1 VTASIATTTDR
12 RRRRRSFFAAAAS
25 LLVACSLE
33 ANTPTWPSPKYQ
45 QDPAAFAEEI
55 LGVTPWSKQREIL
68 TAIAR
73 PRSRVAVASGHKVGK
88 SALAALAALWFYC
101 SYPDARVVMSSVTA
115 RQVDQILW
123 REVKKMLKRAGR
135 CALCRA
141 RDPWGFSRCE
151 DCEAVRPIPEEP
163 GGLARTGLRSEDFR
177 ELVGFTAKEAEAVAG
192 ISGANLLYVLDESSG
207 IPDEIHEAI
216 DGNRAGGARVLMI
229 SNPTRTE
236 GRFFHAFHAGKD
248 FWTPFVISSEDSPNV
263 LAGCEL
269 IPGLASRE
277 WVDEMKHEWGEDSP
291 LYLVRVKGKFC
302 LNEAGKI
309 VSLHAITE
317 AQERWKDHAEALA
330 AAVAA
335 GKPID
340 ETGTL
345 QIGIDPAGDG
355 EGGDETAMAVRRGQ
369 RIARLCVWRGLTEDA
384 HVVHVLNLLQEHR
397 RRREGPP
404 IVTVDREGRIG
415 YEVYLRLRAHAERYP
430 GSMQVFGV
438 RASDKAHRQAH
449 IYDRARDELWG
460 NLAAWLRAGGALL
473 EDAKLEKEIHAP
485 KWHHAVNG
493 RLKAT
498 PKEELRKELG
508 RSPDR
513 ADAVALAVWEP
524 TAAIPDNGAA
534 EKGTD
539 SPEAEPINPYSTG
552 INPYASAISPY

>member
-1 VTASIATTTDR
+1 MTLAIATTTER
-12 RRRRRSFFAAAAS
+12 RRRGRRSFFAAAAS
-25 LLVACSLE
+25 LLVAHQLH
-33 ANTPTWPSPKYQ
+33 ATTPAWPASKYQ
-45 QDPAAFAEEI
+45 GDLALFAEEV
-55 LGVTPWSKQREIL
+55 LQVEPWSKQREIL
-68 TAIAR
+68 AAVAR

-88 SALAALAALWFYC
+88 SALAVMAALAFYC

-123 REVKKMLKRAGR
+123 RELKKFLKRAGR
-135 CALCRA
+135 CMPCRT

-163 GGLARTGLRSEDFR
+163 GTLARTGLRSEDFR
-177 ELVGFTAKEAEAVAG
+177 EIVGFTAKEAEAVAG
-192 ISGANLLYVLDESSG
+192 ISGKNLLYVLDESSG

-236 GRFFHAFHAGKD
+236 GRFFHAFHAGKA
-248 FWTPFVISSEDSPNV
+248 FWTTFTISSEDSPNV

-269 IPGLASRE
+269 IPGLAGRE
-277 WVDEMKHEWGEDSP
+277 WVEEMKQEWGEDSP
-291 LYLVRVKGKFC
+291 LYLVRVKGQFC

-309 VSLHAITE
+309 LSLHAIAE
-317 AQERWKDHAEALA
+317 AQERWKEQAEAIA
-330 AAVAA
+330 AAVTA
-335 GKPID
+335 GKPVED
-340 ETGTL
+340 TGTL

-404 IVTVDREGRIG
+404 VVTVDREGRIG
-415 YEVYLRLRAHAERYP
+415 YEVYLRLRAHAERHP

-460 NLAAWLRAGGALL
+460 NLAAWLRHGGSLP
-473 EDAKLEKEIHAP
+473 EDAKLEKELHAP
-485 KWHHAVNG
+485 TWIHHING

-534 EKGTD
+534 QKFD
-539 SPEAEPINPYSTG
+539 STGPEPISPYDAG
-552 INPYASAISPY
+552 IDPYGTAISPY